1 MEQIVQ
7 PFAPVQDSPL
17 PAAASAPVTAN
28 LLPAL
33 LLAFWFCGFAAVLF
47 YAWTRWRRVAAA
59 VHSSTPLTGGRELEA
74 WGRLAARQP
83 AGRLSIGPCADSQSA
98 RSLASCPT
106 TLRLVSST
114 AKLEPGVF
122 GIFRPVL
129 WLPAGIGDRLDD
141 AELEAI
147 LAHELCHIRRRDNL
161 LATIHM
167 AVEAIFWFH
176 PLVWW
181 LGSRLEEERE
191 RACDEEVVR
200 MGREPQIYAESI
212 LKVCEFYLAS
222 PVACAA
228 GVTGG
233 ELKKRIEGIM
243 TNRFTRELSFGKRVL
258 LAAVAMVVVAAPVAT
273 GLMSP
278 PWGWAQSRSSG
289 AAPVFEVASVKLAGP
304 FAPSGRIGIG
314 IGGGPGTEDPGRI
327 TAARATLATLL
338 TRAYDV
344 RYDQISGPLW
354 LNDGSYAYAI
364 DATIPPNT
372 TKDQFRLMLQ
382 NLLAERFHLKL
393 HHQAQARSG
402 YELTVAPGG
411 PKLKPWKPSA
421 KPGPPA
427 APVSIMMNTSGR
439 PYPVRMSFH
448 LSMEDFCRGLGA
460 DINIS
465 NGEPMNSA
473 QPRVVDRTG
482 LSGAYEFTLEFAGVM
497 VVPGAAPPSP
507 QDAASDPVDLP
518 NIFVAIQKQLGL
530 KLVKVN
536 NVPVDMLIVD
546 SADKIPTA
554 N

>member
-1 MEQIVQ
+1 M
-7 PFAPVQDSPL
+7 S
-17 PAAASAPVTAN
+17 
-28 LLPAL
+28 
-33 LLAFWFCGFAAVLF
+33 
-47 YAWTRWRRVAAA
+47 
-59 VHSSTPLTGGRELEA
+59 
-74 WGRLAARQP
+74 
-83 AGRLSIGPCADSQSA
+83 
-98 RSLASCPT
+98 
-106 TLRLVSST
+106 
-114 AKLEPGVF
+114 
-122 GIFRPVL
+122 
-129 WLPAGIGDRLDD
+129 
-141 AELEAI
+141 
-147 LAHELCHIRRRDNL
+147 
-161 LATIHM
+161 
-167 AVEAIFWFH
+167 
-176 PLVWW
+176 
-181 LGSRLEEERE
+181 
-191 RACDEEVVR
+191 
-200 MGREPQIYAESI
+200 
-212 LKVCEFYLAS
+212 
-222 PVACAA
+222 
-228 GVTGG
+228 
-233 ELKKRIEGIM
+233 
-243 TNRFTRELSFGKRVL
+243 NRFTRELSKGKKLL
-258 LAAVAMVVVAAPVAT
+258 LAAMAMVAVAVPIAI

-278 PWGWAQSRSSG
+278 PWGWAQSRSGG
-289 AAPVFEVASVKLAGP
+289 AAPVFEVASVKPAGP
-304 FAPSGRIGIG
+304 FVPSGRTALG

-327 TAARATLATLL
+327 TAARATLADLL

-354 LNDGSYAYAI
+354 LSDGSYAYAI

-421 KPGPPA
+421 KSGRPA

-448 LSMEDFCRGLGA
+448 ESMEAFCRGLGA

-465 NGEPMNSA
+465 NGEPMNGA

-482 LSGAYEFTLEFAGVM
+482 LTGAYEFTLEFAGAM
-497 VVPGAAPPSP
+497 VVPGAAPPSQ
-507 QDAASDPVDLP
+507 QDAAADPVDLP

-546 SADKIPTA
+546 NADKIPTA